1 MANLRW
7 SMRKMDSLTML
18 LSQNGSAA
26 RPQKSCG
33 SLAPSTEVR
42 KHCLLSHCCNA
53 IFFHLIQRWIC
64 LPPLQSASL
73 WNLWGDGTVL
83 PKWAFGLWWTLYLDH
98 QQRERTAS
106 SSRNRR
112 QSQGR
117 QRKPVEQNQPSGFE
131 WRWEGG
137 VDLEGPC
144 AGPAVFGDRSVCLV
158 TQVGLPEHSSGVE
171 LLRKHWNHLN
181 MIERTKY
188 TGSSYEESHVKLYT

>member
-1 MANLRW
+1 MDVNAIRKGQSIFAMETTKGLMVPAVHRFVCPYVFVESPIFYFSEMSNSYRDIIRAGVSPMENLRW

-64 LPPLQSASL
+64 LPPLQSARL

-83 PKWAFGLWWTLYLDH
+83 PKWAFGL
-98 QQRERTAS
+98 
-106 SSRNRR
+106 
-112 QSQGR
+112 
-117 QRKPVEQNQPSGFE
+117 
-131 WRWEGG
+131 
-137 VDLEGPC
+137 
-144 AGPAVFGDRSVCLV
+144 
-158 TQVGLPEHSSGVE
+158 
-171 LLRKHWNHLN
+171 
-181 MIERTKY
+181 
-188 TGSSYEESHVKLYT
+188 